1 MEQAP
6 ANPPP
11 LTDENIRTA
20 LFQMAQA
27 ITTQAQA
34 ATAQAQAMTA
44 QTNREVVLCP
54 HQQVTTIT
62 SCLRDF
68 TQMNPPSFY
77 GFKVNEDAQEFIDE
91 VSKMHL
97 AVGLST
103 SEKAELA
110 TYQLKDVAQ
119 ASYVQWRDN
128 KPLRGGVVT

>member
-1 MEQAP
+1 
-6 ANPPP
+6 
-11 LTDENIRTA
+11 
-20 LFQMAQA
+20 
-27 ITTQAQA
+27 
-34 ATAQAQAMTA
+34 
-44 QTNREVVLCP
+44 
-54 HQQVTTIT
+54 
-62 SCLRDF
+62 
-68 TQMNPPSFY
+68 MNPPSFY